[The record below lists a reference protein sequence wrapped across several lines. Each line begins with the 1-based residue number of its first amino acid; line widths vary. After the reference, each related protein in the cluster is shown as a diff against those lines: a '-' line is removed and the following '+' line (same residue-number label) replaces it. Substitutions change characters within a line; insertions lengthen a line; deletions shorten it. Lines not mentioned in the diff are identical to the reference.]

1 MSASHIPVVP
11 TTGAVSDATSG
22 DEPAIV
28 ARGLTRRFGR
38 KTAVD
43 GVDLDIP
50 RARIYGFL
58 GPNGSGK
65 STTIR
70 MLCGLLAPSAG
81 RVTVLGH
88 EVPRDAEL
96 LRPRL
101 GYMTQKFSLWDDLT
115 VAENLGFMAQVFDLD
130 AARRRRRIDDVVA
143 EFDLARVLAQRAGT
157 MSGGQRQR
165 LALAAATLHEP
176 QLLLLDEP
184 TSAVDPQSRR
194 DFWESLFALVDRG
207 VTILV
212 STHYMDEAE
221 RCHQLAILADGRLVA
236 QGVPKQLMRDI
247 AAAVVEIEAADT
259 VAARRVMLQDDAVR
273 SVAQLGT
280 RLHVLLRPDTPEPER
295 RCGEALA
302 AAGVAAHAVR
312 LGASLED
319 VFVAATGFRRTTHG
333 GADADGGR

>member
-1 MSASHIPVVP
+1 V
-11 TTGAVSDATSG
+11 AVAYPRAVDG
-22 DEPAIV
+22 PAIV

-38 KTAVD
+38 VTAVD

-70 MLCGLLAPSAG
+70 MLCGLLTPTSG
-81 RVTVLGH
+81 TVHVLGY
-88 EVPRDAEL
+88 EMPRDAER
-96 LRPRL
+96 LRPQL

-115 VAENLGFMAQVFDLD
+115 VAENLDFMSRVFDLPAD
-130 AARRRRRIDDVVA
+130 RRRQRLQAVTGEYRLA
-143 EFDLARVLAQRAGT
+143 ELLRQRAGT
-157 MSGGQRQR
+157 LSGGQRQR

-176 QLLLLDEP
+176 ELLLLDEP

-221 RCHQLAILADGRLVA
+221 RCHELAILADGRLVA
-236 QGVPKQLMRDI
+236 RGAPKRLMGDI
-247 AAAVVEIEAADT
+247 PAHVVEVETDDTASARAAL
-259 VAARRVMLQDDAVR
+259 LQDEAVL

-280 RLHVLLRPDTPEPER
+280 RLHVLLRPDTPDPAS
-295 RCGEALA
+295 RCA
-302 AAGVAAHAVR
+302 AHLRDAGVDARSTVV
-312 LGASLED
+312 GASLED
-319 VFVAATGFRRTTHG
+319 VFVAATGFRRTTHVAEAG
-333 GADADGGR
+333 